1 MRSLICSLFWMTILS
16 QALAQRPA
24 LQYRYLRLEGEI
36 GKQPVAFNLHEVTR
50 PYVDPQG
57 ATISA
62 PYFFG
67 SYAYDRYQEPIK
79 LYGYRDSSG
88 MVVLEES
95 IGWEI
100 LGSMRLDAN
109 WQGMWTDSSGKRSF
123 PVTLRERYP
132 EGSVAFAGG
141 ARSDALRLKPDAE
154 DSPTA
159 SLSLFWLTPAGASRR
174 VQDFLNNTFLRRTV
188 GDENFAAG
196 CCPNF
201 EKAFESLRNNL
212 FEEYRSAVGSLEP
225 ETDAPEFAYNYE
237 YEDQIQILYN
247 QNQTLS
253 VGYFTYLYMGGAHG
267 MYAIE
272 YAAYDLKEM
281 RPLRLDD
288 VLSKGY
294 ESDLEAA
301 LQRAARRRAGLKPNE
316 SLDEHY
322 FVSSI
327 PLTENFYLTGKG
339 LVFGYPP
346 YEIGPYA
353 AGQIDLFVPFTEL
366 KRFLVKKK

>member
-24 LQYRYLRLEGEI
+24 LQYRYWRLEGEI
-36 GKQPVAFNLHEVTR
+36 GKQPVAFNLHELTR

-67 SYAYDRYQEPIK
+67 SYAYDQYQEPIK

-88 MVVLEES
+88 LIVLEES
-95 IGWEI
+95 VGWEI
-100 LGSMRLDAN
+100 LGSMRLNDN
-109 WQGMWTDSSGKRSF
+109 WQGSWVDSSGKRSF

-132 EGSVAFAGG
+132 EGSVPFAGG
-141 ARSDALRLKPDAE
+141 ALSDALRLKPDTE

-159 SLSLFWLTPAGASRR
+159 SLSLFWLKPAGASRR

-188 GDENFAAG
+188 GDEDFAAG
-196 CCPNF
+196 CCPSF
-201 EKAFESLRNNL
+201 EKAFERLRDQL
-212 FEEYRSAVGSLEP
+212 FEKYREEVGRLEP
-225 ETDAPEFAYNYE
+225 DTDAPEFAYNYE
-237 YEDQIQILYN
+237 SEDQIQILYN
-247 QNQTLS
+247 QDQTLS

-272 YAAYDLKEM
+272 FATYDLKEM
-281 RPLRLDD
+281 RPLTLPD
-288 VLSKGY
+288 VLSSGY
-294 ESDLEAA
+294 ESALEAA
-301 LQRAARRRAGLKPNE
+301 LQRAARRRAGLKSNE
-316 SLDEHY
+316 SIEGYY
-322 FVSSI
+322 FVPSI
-327 PLTENFYLTGKG
+327 PITENFYLTGKG
-339 LVFGYPP
+339 IVFGYPP
-346 YEIGPYA
+346 YEIAPYA